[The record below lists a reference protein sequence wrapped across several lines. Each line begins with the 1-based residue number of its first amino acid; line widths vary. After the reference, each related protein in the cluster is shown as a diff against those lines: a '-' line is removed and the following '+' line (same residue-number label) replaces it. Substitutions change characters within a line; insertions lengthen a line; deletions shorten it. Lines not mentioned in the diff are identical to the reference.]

1 MTTDR
6 IIDEA
11 LQVVKTKIFGESEIG
26 MVDSALITYKD
37 KIFKGVCIYTMDGLK
52 A

>member
-26 MVDSALITYKD
+26 MVGSALITYKD
-37 KIFKGVCIYTMDGLK
+37 EIFKGVYIHTMDGPK